1 MWLLVGLGNPG
12 RKYERNRH
20 NVGFRVIDEL
30 ERRHALGGFRTKF
43 GGESAAGMLSV
54 SGKHHKALLLKPME
68 FMNLSGFAVQRAAQ
82 FHDIEPER
90 IVVIHD
96 EIDIDF
102 GRLRLKAG
110 GGHGGH
116 NGLRSMIE
124 QLGDNSFLRVR
135 VGVGKPGPTQNQ
147 AQNQSAGAPANT
159 PAPAN
164 AASRD
169 RRVAGHVL
177 SDFPADLEP
186 QVGDLVRTA
195 ASAVEAIVDRG
206 MEAAMNEFHAPKS
219 DSLPEAMRA

>member
-43 GGESAAGMLSV
+43 GGEAAAGMLSIA
-54 SGKHHKALLLKPME
+54 GRPHKAVLLKPME
-68 FMNLSGFAVQRAAQ
+68 FMNLSGNAVQRAVQ
-82 FHDIEPER
+82 FHDIEPEH

-102 GRLRLKAG
+102 GRLKLKAG

-116 NGLRSMIE
+116 NGLRSIIE
-124 QLGDNSFLRVR
+124 QLGSNAFLRVR
-135 VGVGKPGPTQNQ
+135 VGVGKPGP
-147 AQNQSAGAPANT
+147 NQSASTAGAPAS
-159 PAPAN
+159 A

-177 SDFPADLEP
+177 SDFPGSLEP
-186 QVGDLVRTA
+186 LVDELVRDA
-195 ASAVEAIVDRG
+195 ASATEAIVARG
-206 MEAAMNEFHAPKS
+206 LEAAMNEFHTRKV
-219 DSLPEAMRA
+219 DSLPEENRA

>member
-1 MWLLVGLGNPG
+1 VWLLVGLGNPG

-43 GGESAAGMLSV
+43 GGDAAAGMLAIGGRS
-54 SGKHHKALLLKPME
+54 HKALLLKPQE
-68 FMNLSGFAVQRAAQ
+68 FMNLSGFAVQRAVQ

-90 IVVIHD
+90 IIVVHD

-102 GRLRLKAG
+102 GRLRLKTA

-116 NGLRSMIE
+116 NGLRSIIE
-124 QLGDNSFLRVR
+124 QLGGNGFLRVR
-135 VGVGKPGPTQNQ
+135 VGVGKPGPNQ
-147 AQNQSAGAPANT
+147 Q
-159 PAPAN
+159 N
-164 AASRD
+164 AAAAAAAAPTNAGSRD

-186 QVGDLVRTA
+186 QVDELVRTA
-195 ASAVEAIVDRG
+195 ASAVEAIIDRG
-206 MEAAMNEFHAPKS
+206 MTAAMNEFHAPKS
-219 DSLPEAMRA
+219 DSLPEEIRA